1 MDIQGEGPIFEYI
14 CMPKL
19 ESEFPT
25 SQDEQWRSQVK
36 TSYVGTAWAHS
47 VRAYKHA
54 FARGPR
60 AYTRHENFTL

>member
-1 MDIQGEGPIFEYI
+1 
-14 CMPKL
+14 MPKL

-54 FARGPR
+54 FARGPG
-60 AYTRHENFTL
+60 AYTCHENFTL